1 MYLSVSLADTS
12 CCSIVSS
19 INGGIGRPEKGWR
32 GRGGARGG
40 QLDVYISKCYRNQE
54 NLNFFGF
61 GGECEKVGEDVVG
74 ALMSSG
80 LTVVRHDRGLFTEV
94 PDLYQ

>member
-1 MYLSVSLADTS
+1 M
-12 CCSIVSS
+12 
-19 INGGIGRPEKGWR
+19 GEGE
-32 GRGGARGG
+32 ARGG

-74 ALMSSG
+74 ALVRSG
-80 LTVVRHDRGLFTEV
+80 LIVVGHDGGFFTEV

>member
-1 MYLSVSLADTS
+1 MLLLN
-12 CCSIVSS
+12 SIRS
-19 INGGIGRPEKGWR
+19 ISGGIGRTEKGG

-61 GGECEKVGEDVVG
+61 GGECEKVGEDIVG
-74 ALMSSG
+74 ALVSSG
-80 LTVVRHDRGLFTEV
+80 LALVQHDRGLFTKV

>member
-1 MYLSVSLADTS
+1 MLLLKYKWKYRD
-12 CCSIVSS
+12 
-19 INGGIGRPEKGWR
+19 NGKWGR

-61 GGECEKVGEDVVG
+61 GGECEEVGENVVG
-74 ALMSSG
+74 ALVSSG
-80 LTVVRHDRGLFTEV
+80 LAVVRHDMDLSRKV

>member
-1 MYLSVSLADTS
+1 M
-12 CCSIVSS
+12 
-19 INGGIGRPEKGWR
+19 
-32 GRGGARGG
+32 
-40 QLDVYISKCYRNQE
+40 DVYISKCYRNQE

-74 ALMSSG
+74 ALMSSE